1 MISILIRNKNEEV
14 ALDNALK
21 SILRQQFNVP
31 YEIII
36 VDDHSTDNSV
46 AVATNYGCKVVMLDK
61 KFTYGYALNFGVLH
75 CQYEIILLLSSHN
88 ILLSNNIPSMLINY
102 FNDSSIA
109 AVRLTPVA
117 NSKQIEQSLRS
128 CLIIKSSNY
137 NHQKDWNN
145 LIIANCSAIRKSIAI
160 EIPFNEEIRSNEEK
174 LWSLD
179 VIKKGYTIVSN
190 IPCYFIY
197 NKKNKD
203 SVVVRDYIS
212 KFQIDGLKIKTF
224 DKVIFNFFKS
234 IPWAI
239 QIAFKTWFQNN
250 RLNIKFF
257 LIPFKYKKGLYK

>member
-102 FNDSSIA
+102 FNDSNVA

-117 NSKQIEQSLRS
+117 NSKQI
-128 CLIIKSSNY
+128 
-137 NHQKDWNN
+137 
-145 LIIANCSAIRKSIAI
+145 A
-160 EIPFNEEIRSNEEK
+160 K
-174 LWSLD
+174 LL
-179 VIKKGYTIVSN
+179 TL
-190 IPCYFIY
+190 P
-197 NKKNKD
+197 
-203 SVVVRDYIS
+203 
-212 KFQIDGLKIKTF
+212 L
-224 DKVIFNFFKS
+224 
-234 IPWAI
+234 P
-239 QIAFKTWFQNN
+239 
-250 RLNIKFF
+250 L
-257 LIPFKYKKGLYK
+257 